1 MSINP
6 KCLNGMS
13 CFISAEGDYY
23 PCCFVY
29 TNKAELEEWATKRNY
44 NMSDISITK
53 HGYENTVNSD
63 FYKDFYNSFEVNTCT
78 RECGE
83 KGYKA
88 TEVGKPKWEKWKN
101 TDETKSGV

>member
-1 MSINP
+1 MNMSINP

-44 NMSDISITK
+44 N
-53 HGYENTVNSD
+53 
-63 FYKDFYNSFEVNTCT
+63 SFEVNTCT